1 MKHLY
6 GIEAFFSFILVGFIL
21 WFMLNS
27 SEVAFKQKFYPAA
40 VALASS
46 KADYDTKY
54 MDSKS
59 TEHFRIKY
67 EPEDEAMVPLIAETA
82 EQAYRSL
89 AKLWQAQLP
98 KTITIVV
105 YSDRQKMA
113 QGLNWK
119 NGESAMGTYY
129 GGQIQVLS
137 PKAWLKPDHYSDFA
151 TQGPLLHELTHMML
165 DYEVKG
171 NYSRWYTEG
180 LAQYSEY
187 RVNGFEWKTKT
198 NDLSRFSL
206 YTMADLDQ
214 KFDDL
219 PDQSL
224 AYREAFGAVRYLAEV
239 YGEKSLAEINQSL
252 KQGRKLSQAIESVTG
267 HSYSQFEQDWQT
279 WAKQNL
285 K

>member
-6 GIEAFFSFILVGFIL
+6 SIETFLGLIVVGFIL

-27 SEVAFKQKFYPAA
+27 SEVAFKQKVYPAA
-40 VALASS
+40 LALASS
-46 KADYDTKY
+46 KADYNTRD
-54 MDSKS
+54 MNIWQ
-59 TEHFRIKY
+59 TEHFQIKY
-67 EPEDEAMVPLIAETA
+67 ESQDEAVMPLIADTA
-82 EQAYRSL
+82 EKSYASL
-89 AKLWQAQLP
+89 TELWQTKLPQQL
-98 KTITIVV
+98 TLVV
-105 YSDRQKMA
+105 YSDRTQMA

-129 GGQIQVLS
+129 GGQIQILS
-137 PKAWLKPDHYSDFA
+137 PKAWLKPDRYSDFVS
-151 TQGPLLHELTHMML
+151 QGPLAHELTHLML
-165 DYEVKG
+165 DYQVKG

-187 RVNGFEWKTKT
+187 RLNGFEWKTKT
-198 NDLSRFSL
+198 NALTGSL
-206 YTMADLDQ
+206 YTLAELDQ
-214 KFDDL
+214 QFDEL

-239 YGEKSLAEINQSL
+239 YGQEGL
-252 KQGRKLSQAIESVTG
+252 KDLNDRLQQGRKLSQAIESVTG
-267 HSYSQFEQDWQT
+267 RSYSQFEQDWQT